1 MTWTAGPI
9 SIPVSYTHLDVY
21 KRQLCDIGAYESDAA
36 DDGDTPTPTPTI
48 TATPS
53 GTPPTPTMT
62 PSVTPTGTPPT
73 PTATFTATPPG
84 ECAPP
89 YTAADEAQ
97 LNAAIACANAAG
109 AGSHTITLTGDVT
122 LSDAT
127 TPLNNPAA
135 AELLLD
141 GDGHQIDGD
150 RHGTV
155 LTIAPGTTARVRDVT
170 ITGGLGTRGDSGD
183 WGGGIYNNGAL
194 TVENS
199 TLAGNLA
206 ARGGG
211 IVNHGDGAAATL
223 TIVRATLSGN
233 AATMSAGGILN
244 AVSYTHLDV
253 YKRQNPFN
261 PSHPCPIRV

>member
-1 MTWTAGPI
+1 MCIRDSPLPGA
-9 SIPVSYTHLDVY
+9 
-21 KRQLCDIGAYESDAA
+21 LCDIGAYESDAA

-127 TPLNNPAA
+127 TPLNNPCLLYTSSIELETADYILGSISVPNYEEHFDAHVYVRRDGWIMAYYLSAA
-135 AELLLD
+135 PSSKM
-141 GDGHQIDGD
+141 ID
-150 RHGTV
+150 
-155 LTIAPGTTARVRDVT
+155 TTA
-170 ITGGLGTRGDSGD
+170 
-183 WGGGIYNNGAL
+183 
-194 TVENS
+194 ENLDNS
-199 TLAGNLA
+199 KLKT
-206 ARGGG
+206 
-211 IVNHGDGAAATL
+211 
-223 TIVRATLSGN
+223 
-233 AATMSAGGILN
+233 

-253 YKRQNPFN
+253 YKRQGY
-261 PSHPCPIRV
+261 S